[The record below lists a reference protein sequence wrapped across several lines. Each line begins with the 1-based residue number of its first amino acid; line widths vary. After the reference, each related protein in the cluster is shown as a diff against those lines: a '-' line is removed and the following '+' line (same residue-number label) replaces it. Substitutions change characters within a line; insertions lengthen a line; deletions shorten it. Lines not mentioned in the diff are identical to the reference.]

1 MNSADENGTHASR
14 ALGPADLIAI
24 DPAILA
30 GKPVVRGTRLSV
42 EFVIGLLADGWS
54 ARDIISNY
62 PQLDEAAIRACLAY
76 ARDMLGSERVFPS
89 AA

>member
-1 MNSADENGTHASR
+1 MTITHDHIV
-14 ALGPADLIAI
+14 L

-42 EFVIGLLADGWS
+42 EFIIGLMADGWNE
-54 ARDIISNY
+54 ADILANY
-62 PQLDEAAIRACLAY
+62 PGLSREDIAACLNY
-76 ARDMLGSERVFPS
+76 ARDLLNSEKVFP